1 MILYFSGT
9 GNSAYVARQLGELLQ
24 EETIDVFARIR
35 DKDTTALQSSRPW
48 IVVCP
53 TYAWR
58 IPRILHQWL
67 ENTAL
72 EGCHSIY
79 FVMTCGDNI
88 GNAEKTLKTL
98 CISKHMDFCG
108 CYPIVMPENY
118 IALFTTPTKEEALV
132 LLRRAEGKIAKAA
145 DMIRLGKHFPEPTI
159 PLAGSLEQRPCQRCI
174 LSDVC
179 ACKEILCQGI
189 VYFLRTM
196 CQAMSAAQY
205 SYGKWQAG
213 MGQGMHALHGLHLSL
228 PGRGNRVWQT
238 QPGPAAVCLPE
249 ISQPH

>member
-24 EETIDVFARIR
+24 QETIDVFARIR

-159 PLAGSLEQRPCQRCI
+159 RWRDRLSSGLVNDAFYPMFVHAKKFYVKESCISCGQCAKQCPLHNIHMENGKPVWGKACTHCMACICRCPAEAI
-174 LSDVC
+174 
-179 ACKEILCQGI
+179 E
-189 VYFLRTM
+189 
-196 CQAMSAAQY
+196 
-205 SYGKWQAG
+205 YGKHS
-213 MGQGMHALHGLHLSL
+213 QGL
-228 PGRGNRVWQT
+228 PRY
-238 QPGPAAVCLPE
+238 VCP
-249 ISQPH
+249 Q